1 MAWRDMTSGE
11 MIVATDNIVGA
22 HDIYKDNL
30 MLSALVPSL
39 REATERLT
47 KHQVREG
54 KLAQEAQ
61 ELGREI
67 ELKDIRRDA
76 CHRAA
81 RWLLCAEQEAARDE
95 ADVAAAV
102 AALELLYPD
111 GLAINQ
117 HSNSEQSGWEKLL
130 DARLTP
136 ELRVYLEG
144 PRTSKASAR
153 ELIEE
158 AIELGGEI
166 STLDSRRLRLQYT
179 TDETATS
186 AAEVNGL
193 RMGWVRAMNALE
205 AVLQLCGLG
214 APDQERLMWSARQTA
229 REAGE
234 RAARRR
240 SLRPRSG
247 ES

>member
-22 HDIYKDNL
+22 QDIYKDNI
-30 MLSALVPSL
+30 MLSALVPAL
-39 REATERLT
+39 REATDRLT

-81 RWLLCAEQEAARDE
+81 HGLLCAEREAARDE
-95 ADVAAAV
+95 ADAAAAV
-102 AALELLYPD
+102 AALERLYPD

-117 HSNSEQSGWEKLL
+117 HSNMEQSGWETLL

-144 PRTSKASAR
+144 PRTSKLSAR

-158 AIELGGEI
+158 AIALGGEI
-166 STLDSRRLRLQYT
+166 SRLDSRRLQLQYT

-205 AVLQLCGLG
+205 AVLPICGLG
-214 APDQERLMWSARQTA
+214 AHDQERLMGLARQTA

-240 SLRPRSG
+240 ERRSRSG
-247 ES
+247 EL